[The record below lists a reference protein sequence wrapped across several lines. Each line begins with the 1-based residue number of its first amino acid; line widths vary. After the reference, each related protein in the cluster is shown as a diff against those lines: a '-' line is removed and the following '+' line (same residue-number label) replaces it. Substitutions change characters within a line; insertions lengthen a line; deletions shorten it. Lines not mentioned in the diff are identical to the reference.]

1 MNYNIPEGSHREGDA
16 VRRTR
21 RSRRGEQQRKPRRWG
36 LLAVDILLLVVIL
49 AAIFFLVVLLTPFDP
64 FGAAQTEERTV
75 VYTVELAGLHR
86 DAVQSL
92 RVGDTV
98 TDAQTGSVIGEV
110 VNIASRSYEVY
121 TDLPSPNAAMTDEG
135 NHKIYIV
142 SKKVY
147 PEEFQTVTVT
157 IRLTADYESGVGY
170 WADDCR
176 IAVGRSYSLRFPAFA
191 GDGVCVTFAEE

>member
-1 MNYNIPEGSHREGDA
+1 MNYNIPESPHREGDGI
-16 VRRTR
+16 RRAR
-21 RSRRGEQQRKPRRWG
+21 RSRRGEQQRKTRRWG

-64 FGAAQTEERTV
+64 FDAAVTEQRTV
-75 VYTVELAGLHR
+75 VYTVELAGVHR
-86 DAVQSL
+86 DSVQSL

-98 TDAQTGSVIGEV
+98 TDAETGSVVGEV

-121 TDLPSPNAAMTDEG
+121 TDLPSQDAEMTDEG
-135 NHKIYIV
+135 DHKIYVV
-142 SKKVY
+142 SKKAY
-147 PEEFQTVTVT
+147 PEDFQTVTVT
-157 IRLTADYESGVGY
+157 IRITADYESGVGY

-176 IAVGRSYSLRFPAFA
+176 IAVGRSYALRFPSFA